1 MAFYIGVVIM
11 EATMFYVAV
20 SLSGF
25 KSLLPVDW
33 MKCLCSSFFS
43 TFLSRHSVGFGYI
56 WGVQNISAIKGA
68 KAGM

>member
-25 KSLLPVDW
+25 KSLLPVD
-33 MKCLCSSFFS
+33 
-43 TFLSRHSVGFGYI
+43 
-56 WGVQNISAIKGA
+56 
-68 KAGM
+68 